1 MSQFVFKQI
10 TYHTIQ
16 QGHVRIHDH
25 VLFEISRH
33 FVMALGHRWLI
44 DINQL
49 SHDIGQVNRA
59 AIDVK
64 STRFRF
70 GKVQRG
76 VQQLQEPVQ
85 VFDGLTNRV
94 APRIISFIA

>member
-10 TYHTIQ
+10 TDHTIQ
-16 QGHVRIHDH
+16 QGDVRIHDH
-25 VLFEISRH
+25 VLFELSGH
-33 FVMALGHRWLI
+33 FVMMLSHRRLVNI
-44 DINQL
+44 DQL
-49 SHDIGQVNRA
+49 SHDIGEVNWA

-64 STRFRF
+64 RTRFRF

-85 VFDGLTNRV
+85 VFDRLTNRV
-94 APRIISFIA
+94 APRIISFIT